1 MEPLSPGP
9 VYVTTASI
17 VSAVGLDAPST
28 CAAIRGDISGFGE
41 TSYVGNDGEPI
52 VGAVVPGLPL
62 TLRAHERLEAM
73 LQGAIAECLRLRPD
87 LRDGE
92 VPLLLGVA
100 EPERPG
106 GLPVGRAKEMVA
118 RVERALGFAFHRDDS
133 RVIAAG
139 HVSAFHG
146 LARARE
152 ALSRDEAR
160 ACVVACV
167 DSLVNAQTLAWL
179 DAHQRLKTGQN
190 SDGVIP
196 GEGAACMVVERQPR
210 RGEPWVRVLGL
221 GFAREEA
228 SVLDTSLAFRGEGM
242 TAALKAALA
251 EAGRGMHEIHHRVS
265 DVAGEAYGFRE
276 VSLAMSRTL
285 RVRVGEMPLWH
296 PAECLGDT
304 GAAAGC
310 VQHVLFAHRA
320 WKGCVRGPGAVCHA
334 SGASGGRAV
343 SVVECRPMGG

>member
-1 MEPLSPGP
+1 MEPLSVSPA
-9 VYVTTASI
+9 YVTTSSI

-41 TSYVGNDGEPI
+41 TSYVDNDGEPI

-62 TLRAHERLEAM
+62 SLRAYERLEAM

-100 EPERPG
+100 ETERPG
-106 GLPVGRAKEMVA
+106 GLPAGRAREMVA

-152 ALSRDEAR
+152 ALSRGETR

-179 DAHQRLKTGQN
+179 DAHQRLKTAQN

-196 GEGAACMVVERQPR
+196 GEAAACMVVEAKPR
-210 RGEPWVRVLGL
+210 RGEPWAQVLGL

-228 SVLDTSLAFRGEGM
+228 SVLATSLPFRGEGM
-242 TAALKAALA
+242 TAALKEALA
-251 EAGRGMHEIHHRVS
+251 EAGCGMHEVHQRIS
-265 DVAGEAYGFRE
+265 DLGGEAYGFRE
-276 VSLAMSRTL
+276 VSLALSRTM
-285 RVRVGEMPLWH
+285 RVRGEEMPLLH

-304 GAAAGC
+304 GAAAGAIMHI
-310 VQHVLFAHRA
+310 VFANLA
-320 WKGCVRGPGAVCHA
+320 AKGCVRGPRAACHGSEA
-334 SGASGGRAV
+334 EGGRAV
-343 SVVECRPMGG
+343 SVIESRE